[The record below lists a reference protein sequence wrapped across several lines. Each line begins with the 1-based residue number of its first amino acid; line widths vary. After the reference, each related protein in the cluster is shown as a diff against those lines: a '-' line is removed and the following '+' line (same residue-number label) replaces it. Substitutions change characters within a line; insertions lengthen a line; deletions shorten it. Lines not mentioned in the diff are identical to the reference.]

1 MNTGEAEIAKKP
13 AGVKT
18 TLQFPNGLLGFENI
32 KHFELIS
39 LEEEHPFSWL
49 RAEEDP
55 AVAFLVIP
63 PFPFFPEYHPDIPT
77 DDVRALGLE
86 APQDAL
92 VYNIVT
98 LRSHQRATVNLKGP
112 LVINRHSLLGKQV
125 VLANAM
131 KYSVHHP
138 LPTEG

>member
-1 MNTGEAEIAKKP
+1 MKTGEAEIAKMP

-18 TLQFPNGLLGFENI
+18 KLQFPNGLLGFESI
-32 KHFELIS
+32 THFELIS

-49 RAEEDP
+49 RAEADP
-55 AVAFLVIP
+55 SIAFLIIP
-63 PFPFFPEYHPDIPT
+63 PFPFFPEYQPDIPT

-86 APQDAL
+86 TPQDAL

-98 LRSHQRATVNLKGP
+98 LRGQKPATVNLKGP
-112 LVINRHSLLGKQV
+112 LVINRHSLLAKQV

>member
-1 MNTGEAEIAKKP
+1 MKTGDAETTTMP

-18 TLQFPNGLLGFENI
+18 ILQFPNGLLGFENI
-32 KHFELIS
+32 KRFELIS

-55 AVAFLVIP
+55 TIAFLVIP
-63 PFPFFPEYHPDIPT
+63 PFPFFPEYQPDIPT

-86 APQDAL
+86 TPQDAL

-98 LRSHQRATVNLKGP
+98 LRGQQRATVNLKGP
-112 LVINRHSLLGKQV
+112 LVMNRHSLLGKQV
-125 VLANAM
+125 VLSNAM
-131 KYSVHHP
+131 KYSVQQP